1 MIKKVAIPGT
11 AAFFVGS
18 FTLACEKRRPCR
30 PNGNGRQAING
41 TGTSTMPKSINPATG
56 EVIEDYADHS
66 DADVERALENA
77 DLAYRDWRK
86 TPYSRRAELLMRTA
100 DVLERRKDELARI
113 ATREM
118 GKRLKEAVAEV
129 EKSAAGCRYYAE
141 HGEAMIAD
149 DERPGPAGRNY
160 VAYLPIG
167 PVLAVMPWN
176 FPYWQCFRFIAP
188 ALMAGNVG
196 LLKHASNVSQCA
208 LEIEKVLLE
217 ADAPQGVFQTL
228 LISSK
233 KVEPILRDRRIRA
246 ATLTGSEGAGSAV
259 AATAGSEIKT
269 TVLELGGSDPFIV
282 MPSAD
287 ISKAV
292 DVGVTARMQNN
303 GQSCIAAKR
312 FIVHED
318 VYDDYA
324 ARYRAKL
331 EAMTVGDPMDAAT
344 DIGPVAMKSGVE
356 DLEDQIQRSV
366 KAGAQLTT
374 GGAIEGK
381 GFYFKPGMLENVGK
395 DAPAYREELFG
406 PCAIFFKVAS
416 IDEAISLANDSDFGL
431 GGSIWTNEA
440 PEIERFVREL
450 DQGGTHVNRMT
461 ASDPRL
467 PFGGVK
473 RSGYGREL
481 SKEGIHAFMN
491 VKTVTID

>member
-1 MIKKVAIPGT
+1 
-11 AAFFVGS
+11 
-18 FTLACEKRRPCR
+18 
-30 PNGNGRQAING
+30 
-41 TGTSTMPKSINPATG
+41 MPKSVNPATG
-56 EVIEDYADHS
+56 EVIEDFAEHGDDYI
-66 DADVERALENA
+66 ERALENA
-77 DLAYRDWRK
+77 ELAYADWRR
-86 TPYSRRAELLMRTA
+86 TSFSRRAELLNRTA
-100 DVLERRKDELARI
+100 DVLERRKHELGRI
-113 ATREM
+113 ATLEM

-149 DERPGPAGRNY
+149 DERPGPASKNY

-196 LLKHASNVSQCA
+196 ILKHASNVSQCA
-208 LEIEKVLLE
+208 LEIENILLE

-259 AATAGSEIKT
+259 ASTAGSEIKT
-269 TVLELGGSDPFIV
+269 TLLELGGSDPFIV

-287 ISKAV
+287 IAKAV

-312 FIVHED
+312 FIIHAD
-318 VYDDYA
+318 VYDDYT
-324 ARYRAKL
+324 ARYRDKL
-331 EAMTVGDPMDAAT
+331 EAMTVGDPLDEAT
-344 DIGPVAMKSGVE
+344 DIGPVALKSGVDE
-356 DLEDQIQRSV
+356 LSDQIERSV
-366 KAGAQLTT
+366 KAGATLTT
-374 GGAIEGK
+374 GGAIDGK
-381 GFYFKPGMLENVGK
+381 GFYFKPSMLENVGEE
-395 DAPAYREELFG
+395 APAYREELFG
-406 PCAIFFKVAS
+406 PCAIFFKVPT
-416 IDEAISLANDSDFGL
+416 IDAAIDLANDSEFGL
-431 GGSIWTNEA
+431 SGSVWTNE
-440 PEIERFVREL
+440 PKEIERFVRDL

-461 ASDPRL
+461 ASDARL

-481 SKEGIHAFMN
+481 SKEGMHAFMN
-491 VKTVTID
+491 AKTVTIA

>member
-1 MIKKVAIPGT
+1 
-11 AAFFVGS
+11 
-18 FTLACEKRRPCR
+18 
-30 PNGNGRQAING
+30 
-41 TGTSTMPKSINPATG
+41 MPKSINPATG
-56 EVIEDYADHS
+56 EVIEDYAEHVD
-66 DADVERALENA
+66 DFVERALENA
-77 DLAYRDWRK
+77 ELAYRDWRR
-86 TPYSRRAELLMRTA
+86 TPFGRRADLLNRTA
-100 DVLERRKDELARI
+100 DILEKRKHELGRI
-113 ATREM
+113 ATLEM

-129 EKSAAGCRYYAE
+129 EKCALGCRYYAE
-141 HGEAMIAD
+141 HGEAMITD
-149 DERPGPAGRNY
+149 DERPGPASKNY

-208 LEIEKVLLE
+208 LEIENVLLE

-233 KVEPILRDRRIRA
+233 RVEPILRDRRVRA
-246 ATLTGSEGAGSAV
+246 ATLTGSEAAGAAV

-287 ISKAV
+287 IAKAV

-312 FIVHED
+312 FIVHAD
-318 VYDDYA
+318 VYDDYT
-324 ARYRAKL
+324 ARYREKL
-331 EAMTVGDPMDAAT
+331 EAMTVGDPMDEAT
-344 DIGPVAMKSGVE
+344 DLGPVAIKSGVD
-356 DLEDQIQRSV
+356 DLSDQIERSV
-366 KAGAQLTT
+366 KAGATLTT
-374 GGAIEGK
+374 GGAIEGQ
-381 GFYFKPGMLENVGK
+381 GFYFKPSMLENVGK
-395 DAPAYREELFG
+395 EAPAYREELFG

-416 IDEAISLANDSDFGL
+416 IDEAIDISNDSEFGL
-431 GGSIWTNEA
+431 GGSVWTNEA
-440 PEIERFVREL
+440 GEIERFVRDL
-450 DQGGTHVNRMT
+450 DTGGTHVNRMT

-491 VKTVTID
+491 AKAVTID